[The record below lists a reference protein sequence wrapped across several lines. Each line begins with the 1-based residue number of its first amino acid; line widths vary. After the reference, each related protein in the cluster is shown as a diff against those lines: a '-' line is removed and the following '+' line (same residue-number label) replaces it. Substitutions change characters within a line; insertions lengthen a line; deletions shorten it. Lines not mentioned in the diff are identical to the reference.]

1 MILAQAR
8 QLLAEVLHPLS
19 YEQFFQEV
27 VSRRPLL
34 LPADTALPARQL
46 LGDDPKSLLLSH
58 FAEYAATLTCHIRQA
73 QVPAPKPRAVPDA
86 VAFAALLSEYHRND
100 YTVRFPD
107 VTNATPQLAQL
118 NRALTLLFG
127 NPASTVLFWSL
138 TGAEAPV
145 HDDEV
150 DVIAIQLVGTKRWFI
165 SDEPP
170 KLPNKWK
177 ALGASVPPLGAHRIY
192 DVKPG
197 DLLYLPRGTTHTVQ
211 STGESLH
218 ISIGFV
224 PVTIREAISS
234 ALDYMADF
242 EKPLRANL
250 TGRADALSHGQMLD
264 VAGAQMRA
272 GLERLL
278 QLCQQPGFV
287 EAALAHRQARMLL
300 ELPKLAKPTTAI
312 APLQRDTRVKQAPL
326 AIGQSNVLPHIL
338 DFRFPG
344 DQLLVHPAVADSME
358 FIRQTPEF
366 AIKDIPGPI
375 GDDVRLVLVEKLLHS
390 GFLQLV

>member
-8 QLLAEVLHPLS
+8 HLLAQVLHPLS

-34 LPADTALPARQL
+34 LAADAALPARQL
-46 LGDDPKSLLLSH
+46 LGPDPKALLLSQ
-58 FAEYAATLTCHIRQA
+58 FAEYATSLTCHIRQA

-86 VAFAALLSEYHRND
+86 AAFAGLLAEYHSND

-107 VTNATPQLAQL
+107 VTNATPELAAF

-177 ALGASVPPLGAHRIY
+177 ALGASVPPLGTHRIY

-224 PVTIREAISS
+224 PVTIREAIGS

-242 EKPLRANL
+242 EKPLRANAA
-250 TGRADALSHGQMLD
+250 GRADALAHGQELD
-264 VAGAQMRA
+264 LAGAQMRA

-278 QLCQQPGFV
+278 QLCQQPGFI

-300 ELPKLAKPTTAI
+300 ELPKLTKPA
-312 APLQRDTRVKQAPL
+312 AEMPPLNRETRVQQTPL
-326 AIGQSNVLPHIL
+326 AIGQVNVLPHIL

-344 DQLLVHPAVADSME
+344 DQLLVHPAVAPSME
-358 FIRQTPEF
+358 FVRQTPQF
-366 AIKDIPGPI
+366 AVKDIPGPI

>member
-8 QLLAEVLHPLS
+8 HLLAQVLHPLS

-34 LPADTALPARQL
+34 LPANTALPERQL
-46 LGDDPKSLLLSH
+46 LGADPKALLLSH
-58 FAEYAATLTCHIRQA
+58 FAEYAATLTCHIREA
-73 QVPAPKPRAVPDA
+73 KVPAPKARAVPDA
-86 VAFAALLSEYHRND
+86 AAFAGLLAEYHAND

-107 VTNATPQLAQL
+107 VTDITPELAQL
-118 NRALTLLFG
+118 NRALTLLLG

-170 KLPNKWK
+170 TLPNRWK
-177 ALGASVPPLGAHRIY
+177 ALGAGVPALGAHRVY

-197 DLLYLPRGTTHTVQ
+197 DLLYLPRGTAHTVQ

-224 PVTIREAISS
+224 PVTLREAINS

-242 EKPLRANL
+242 EKPLRANVAS
-250 TGRADALSHGQMLD
+250 RADALAHGQELQM
-264 VAGAQMRA
+264 VGAQMRA

-287 EAALAHRQARMLL
+287 EAAMAHRQAQMLL
-300 ELPKLAKPTTAI
+300 ELPKLKKPAGTLPA
-312 APLQRDTRVKQAPL
+312 LQPDTLVQHAPL
-326 AIGQSNVLPHIL
+326 AIAQVNTLSHIL

-344 DQLLVHPAVADSME
+344 DHLLVHPAVAESMT
-358 FIRQTPEF
+358 FVRQTPRF
-366 AIKDIPGPI
+366 MIKDIPGPI
-375 GDDVRLVLVEKLLHS
+375 GDDVRLVLVEKLLQS
-390 GFLQLV
+390 GFLQLG

>member
-1 MILAQAR
+1 
-8 QLLAEVLHPLS
+8 
-19 YEQFFQEV
+19 
-27 VSRRPLL
+27 
-34 LPADTALPARQL
+34 
-46 LGDDPKSLLLSH
+46 
-58 FAEYAATLTCHIRQA
+58 
-73 QVPAPKPRAVPDA
+73 
-86 VAFAALLSEYHRND
+86 
-100 YTVRFPD
+100 
-107 VTNATPQLAQL
+107 
-118 NRALTLLFG
+118 
-127 NPASTVLFWSL
+127 
-138 TGAEAPV
+138 
-145 HDDEV
+145 
-150 DVIAIQLVGTKRWFI
+150 
-165 SDEPP
+165 
-170 KLPNKWK
+170 
-177 ALGASVPPLGAHRIY
+177 
-192 DVKPG
+192 
-197 DLLYLPRGTTHTVQ
+197 VQ

-300 ELPKLAKPTTAI
+300 ELPKLPKPTTAI
-312 APLQRDTRVKQAPL
+312 APLQRETRVKQAPL

-366 AIKDIPGPI
+366 AIKGIPGPI
-375 GDDVRLVLVEKLLHS
+375 GDDVRLALVEKLLHS